1 VIEIEAL
8 APSTLISPDERW
20 EPVSLDGGD
29 YLSKPETRRSAALR
43 WFIDTLALAGA
54 AMAGVYVGDWLDPS
68 NVSGKRTD
76 GKGEPRRDSAAL
88 RPLAMMQTDGRLI
101 ESFRLSATKT
111 AGIFTTP
118 VLLLLRGRTDGAR
131 KDRARPTGP
140 EE

>member
-1 VIEIEAL
+1 MNRRALTVIEIEAL
-8 APSTLISPDERW
+8 APSTLISPDSRR

-76 GKGEPRRDSAAL
+76 GKDETSPE
-88 RPLAMMQTDGRLI
+88 Q
-101 ESFRLSATKT
+101 
-111 AGIFTTP
+111 
-118 VLLLLRGRTDGAR
+118 RGVAGAR
-131 KDRARPTGP
+131 HDADGWPFD
-140 EE
+140 